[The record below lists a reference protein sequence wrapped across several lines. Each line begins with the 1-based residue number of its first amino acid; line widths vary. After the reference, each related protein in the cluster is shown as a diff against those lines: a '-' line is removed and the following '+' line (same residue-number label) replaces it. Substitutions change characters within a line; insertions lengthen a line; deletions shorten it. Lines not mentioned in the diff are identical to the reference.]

1 MASAQSEP
9 LSVIPSPLT
18 PGSRVFRTPPDEP
31 ISKRLRD
38 SGFDEESIKRR
49 DKAAL
54 IAYIAKLEAEIYD
67 HQHHMGLLI
76 LERKEWISKNE
87 QVKSSAESA
96 ELIYK
101 RDQAAHSSALA
112 EAKKRE
118 ENLKKALGIEKECIE
133 KALHEMR
140 AECAEAKVAA
150 ESKLS
155 EARSMAEDAQKKFSE
170 AETKMHAAES
180 LEAETNRYHRAAE
193 RKLHEVEA
201 REDDLR
207 RRIISFKSDCDAKEK
222 EILLERESLRE
233 RLKTLQQSQE
243 RLLDGQ
249 ALLNQREDYISNRS
263 QDLNRLEKEFESS
276 KADIEKELR
285 ALNEERSNLEL
296 NVASLSAREE
306 AVIKRECELNRREEE
321 LLVVQEKLARKES
334 DGIQQV
340 TANHEA
346 ALRARKSEF
355 EAELEIKRKLV
366 EEEIETKRRA
376 WELREVDLSQRED
389 IILEK
394 EHDLEVQS
402 TVLADK
408 EKDLIERVNL
418 LDEKERNLL
427 AAEREVES
435 MKTLLHREKEETN
448 NLKLEVQKSM
458 DLLDNRKKQVDRA
471 EGEMEAM
478 KSETNELLVLEMRL
492 KEEIDTIRAQKLEVD
507 VQADELKAEKAKF
520 ETEWELI
527 DEKREELRKEA
538 ERITEE
544 RLVISKFLKDERDCL
559 KLEKDAMLNQYKHDT
574 DLLSRDREAFMSEIE
589 HERSEWFSKIQKERA
604 DFLLDIEMQKREL
617 ENCFN
622 KRREEI
628 ESYLGEKEKAF
639 EEEKKKEL
647 QHIASLQETVGKEME
662 QINLEMQ
669 KLDAERREINLDRER
684 RDKEWAELNN
694 TIEELKVQR
703 QKLEKQR
710 ELLHVDRE
718 EILAQIEQMKKME
731 DVKVTPVCVTA
742 SEIQES
748 NLQSN
753 RKKNSAR
760 RFLKQQT
767 AVQDA
772 KLDSENKIDGIGFD
786 PSSKKETDISSPPVS
801 APISWLKRCADTLLE
816 RTQSNKKRKQQNDV
830 DVTPSEETSNLRV
843 LSAQPNAP
851 EDEHAL
857 MSVNQTLGV
866 AEETTVYIDKII
878 TIREVTAVDGGRVI
892 EDSQGTKMKSSPRIV
907 RTSLKIIATPSQM
920 KMGRR
925 NKQWEKR
932 QDQNSSCKVQHK
944 SQQYRHA
951 GVLLL
956 QPVTFNCNSNM

>member
-112 EAKKRE
+112 EAKTRE
-118 ENLKKALGIEKECIE
+118 ENLKKALGIEKECVVANIE

-402 TVLADK
+402 RVLADK

-559 KLEKDAMLNQYKHDT
+559 KLEKDAMLNQYKHDA

-684 RDKEWAELNN
+684 RDEEWAELNN

-786 PSSKKETDISSPPVS
+786 LSSKKETDISSPPVS

-892 EDSQGTKMKSSPRIV
+892 EDSQY
-907 RTSLKIIATPSQM
+907 
-920 KMGRR
+920 
-925 NKQWEKR
+925 
-932 QDQNSSCKVQHK
+932 QNEVISKDSEDKLEDH
-944 SQQYRHA
+944 
-951 GVLLL
+951 
-956 QPVTFNCNSNM
+956 CNSKSDENGKAKQTVGKKTRSKQQL